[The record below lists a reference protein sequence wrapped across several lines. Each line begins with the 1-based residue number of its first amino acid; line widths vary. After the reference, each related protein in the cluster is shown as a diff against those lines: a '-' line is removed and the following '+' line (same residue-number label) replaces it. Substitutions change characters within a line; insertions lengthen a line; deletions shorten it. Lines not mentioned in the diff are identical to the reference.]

1 MKLLE
6 CVKIFDMNPPSFKI
20 SNTKKEVE
28 DMLIGTPVVL
38 HKVGSVED
46 DFELDNVIGYVDM
59 IVPSTSKDEIYGNVF
74 IFKDNVSAAV
84 FHGSVKDWVIIDT
97 LISNGCIGCSE
108 FHIGDTIGDSAKRQ
122 SLIDI

>member
-28 DMLIGTPVVL
+28 DMLVGTPVVL

-59 IVPSTSKDEIYGNVF
+59 IVPSTSNDEIYGNVF
-74 IFKDNVSAAV
+74 IFKDNVEIFGDFVNYCGYVDENYNFTKVTA
-84 FHGSVKDWVIIDT
+84 
-97 LISNGCIGCSE
+97 ISI
-108 FHIGDTIGDSAKRQ
+108 K
-122 SLIDI
+122 